1 MNAITDPGISG
12 NPVRGGDLR
21 ADAKERHIAL
31 CRLIAT
37 MLETRPA
44 DLDGMDWAGPL
55 TQAQWAERAELTL
68 TTFKRLVKHPPIVAN
83 VRGMG
88 RQKCTYLRLGDAPP
102 QNIKKVKNTIARLWR
117 EHLGPELAAERDG
130 YRDNGLCW
138 GLAEDLPR
146 GAQVKVFTHA
156 LRHWETFMSVAKLEI
171 RIALEL
177 RAAGQ
182 EPDPDDPDQETAWRL
197 AGERLEDNRFLR
209 HPSLSFLRRFHWVAT
224 KVWWAATRER
234 QDQWEA

>member
-12 NPVRGGDLR
+12 NPVRGSDLR

-31 CRLIAT
+31 CRLVAT
-37 MLETRPA
+37 MVETRPA
-44 DLDGMDWAGPL
+44 GLDGMDWAGPL
-55 TQAQWAERAELTL
+55 TQAQWAERAGLPL
-68 TTFKRLVKHPPIVAN
+68 RTFKRLIQHPPIVA
-83 VRGMG
+83 VARGVG
-88 RQKCTYLRLGDAPP
+88 RQKGTYLRLGDAPP
-102 QNIKKVKNTIARLWR
+102 QSLRKVQNTIAKLWR
-117 EHLGPELAAERDG
+117 DHIGPEQMEGRNPRRDYG
-130 YRDNGLCW
+130 FCC

-146 GAQVKVFTHA
+146 GAQAKVFTHA
-156 LRHWETFMSVAKLEI
+156 LRNWETFMSVAKLEI

-197 AGERLEDNRFLR
+197 AGEGLEDRFLH

-234 QDQWEA
+234 QDRWEV